1 MSKASIVFAFL
12 FVLILYG
19 GTTYYVGYRLF
30 RWLLFLFPHLNG
42 FIFSIIYSLI
52 AFTLIV
58 GFIPF
63 PGAFKHIANWLG
75 SYWMGFFIYFLLFF
89 VLLDIVFIVL
99 RLLNVEIT
107 STLHFYGGL
116 AVILLTIGFVSYG
129 LYNATQ
135 LKHVSYSVS
144 FDEKTAASGMKIVLI
159 SDLHLGAVNSE
170 NRLKRIVDEINQ
182 LNPDLVCIPGDIFN
196 DYFGSIQNP
205 EKAIETLKKLNAT
218 YGVYASLGNHD
229 AGKTFSQMVDFLS
242 QSNITLLNDEYT
254 VIDDRLILVGRLD
267 PNPIGGYGELKR
279 KDIGHLFEQMNPD
292 LPVVVMDH
300 TPINLDDYGKEVD
313 LIVSGHTHKGQV
325 FPGNLI
331 TKRIFEVDY
340 GHYRRNENSPQVI
353 VTSGVGTWGMP
364 MRVGTNNEIVSIRIH

>member
-1 MSKASIVFAFL
+1 MSKAGIVFALL
-12 FVLILYG
+12 FVLVLYG
-19 GTTYYVGYRLF
+19 GTTCYVGYRLF

-42 FIFSIIYSLI
+42 FIFSIIYSFITL
-52 AFTLIV
+52 TLIL

-63 PGAFKHIANWLG
+63 PGVFKHIANWIG

-89 VLLDIVFIVL
+89 VLLDIVFIVF

-107 STLHFYGGL
+107 STLHFSGGL
-116 AVILLTIGFVSYG
+116 IVILLTIGFVSYG
-129 LYNATQ
+129 LYNANQ

-144 FDEKTAASGMKIVLI
+144 FEEKTAASGMKLVLI

-196 DYFGSIQNP
+196 DYFGSIQDP
-205 EKAIETLKKLNAT
+205 KKAIETLKKLKAT

-254 VIDDRLILVGRLD
+254 VVGERLILVGRLD

-279 KDIGHLFEQMNPD
+279 KDIGHLFEKMNPD

-300 TPINLDDYGKEVD
+300 TPINLDEYGEEVD
-313 LIVSGHTHKGQV
+313 LILSGHTHKGQV

-340 GHYRRNENSPQVI
+340 GHYQRNENSPHVI

-364 MRVGTNNEIVSIRIH
+364 MRVGTNSEIVSIQVN

>member
-1 MSKASIVFAFL
+1 MSKAGIFFALL
-12 FVLILYG
+12 FVIVLYG
-19 GTTYYVGYRLF
+19 SMTYYVGHKLF

-42 FIFSIIYSLI
+42 FIFSLMYSLI
-52 AFTLIV
+52 AFTLIL

-63 PGAFKHIANWLG
+63 PGVFKHIANWIG

-99 RLLNVEIT
+99 RLLKVEIT
-107 STLHFYGGL
+107 SQLHFYGGL

-129 LYNATQ
+129 LYNAAQ

-144 FDEKTAASGMKIVLI
+144 FAEKNAASGMKIVLI

-170 NRLKRIVDEINQ
+170 NRLEAIVDEINRLQ
-182 LNPDLVCIPGDIFN
+182 PDIVCIPGDIFN
-196 DYFGSIQNP
+196 DYFGSIQKP
-205 EKAIETLKKLNAT
+205 EKAIETLNKLKAA

-229 AGKTFSQMVDFLS
+229 AGKTFSLMLDFLER
-242 QSNITLLNDEYT
+242 SNITLLNDEYT

-279 KDIGHLFEQMNPD
+279 SDIGDLFKEMDPD

-300 TPINLDDYGKEVD
+300 TPINLDEYGEEVD
-313 LIVSGHTHKGQV
+313 LILSGHTHKGQV

-340 GHYRRNENSPQVI
+340 GHYQRNENSPQVI

-364 MRVGTNNEIVSIRIH
+364 MRVGTNNEIVSIHIH